1 MIRLIVVLDISHPS
15 IQPSHQTY
23 RLDCSK
29 LFFMVTYT
37 IYIARKDHLSH
48 MNGDVYIIHSGREAS
63 QEVDLRRWMR
73 LRFSKERK
81 TRFANLVDDGDD
93 SDGGGANDM
102 V

>member
-1 MIRLIVVLDISHPS
+1 
-15 IQPSHQTY
+15 
-23 RLDCSK
+23 
-29 LFFMVTYT
+29 
-37 IYIARKDHLSH
+37 

-81 TRFANLVDDGDD
+81 TRFANHDDD
-93 SDGGGANDM
+93 GGANDM

>member
-23 RLDCSK
+23 RLDCCK
-29 LFFMVTYT
+29 LFFMLTYT

-63 QEVDLRRWMR
+63 QEVDLKRWMR

-81 TRFANLVDDGDD
+81 TRFANHDDDGDD
-93 SDGGGANDM
+93 SDGGANDM